1 MKTIFFPFHLT
12 MAVILFS
19 LPEIRGQS
27 TPPTQYFVINSTG
40 TGEYKGMGNQF
51 IEYSV
56 GEFYTTN
63 GLNTKGVILDT
74 TRIKT
79 VAGIC
84 QPSIKIINSLPS
96 VFDEHFKIQV
106 YPNPVQSTL
115 SVETDYTKFKR
126 AKIVNSTGQVIFDT
140 NFEKTI
146 NVSELPIG
154 TFLIQFIT
162 DETQFTKTIKIIKQ

>member
-1 MKTIFFPFHLT
+1 MKSIFSLPNLTI
-12 MAVILFS
+12 AVILLS

-27 TPPTQYFVINSTG
+27 IQFVINSTG
-40 TGEYKGMGNQF
+40 YPTSSVATVGNQY

-63 GLNTKGVILDT
+63 GVNTKVVSPDTT

-79 VAGIC
+79 VVGIC

-115 SVETDYTKFKR
+115 SVETDYAKFKR
-126 AKIVNSTGQVIFDT
+126 TKILNSTGQILFET

-146 NVSELPIG
+146 NVSELPDG